1 MKKLPQFS
9 VFDFEAFSKGK
20 LYLCTGQSEW
30 KDYNTG
36 EHLGTKV
43 DVVIYRDDTA
53 YVQKEGESVSNRFEK
68 LTFKVN
74 KDVEVPVEAII
85 EPVDAVATI
94 YGDYR
99 NLFSVKC
106 ADIKVLRTKSQNA

>member
-1 MKKLPQFS
+1 M
-9 VFDFEAFSKGK
+9 
-20 LYLCTGQSEW
+20 
-30 KDYNTG
+30 
-36 EHLGTKV
+36 
-43 DVVIYRDDTA
+43 
-53 YVQKEGESVSNRFEK
+53 
-68 LTFKVN
+68 N

-99 NLFSVKC
+99 NLLSVKC

>member
-1 MKKLPQFS
+1 MKKLSQFS

-53 YVQKEGESVSNRFEK
+53 YVQREGESVSNRFEK

-99 NLFSVKC
+99 NLLSVKC

>member
-1 MKKLPQFS
+1 MKKLSQFS

-68 LTFKVN
+68 LTFK
-74 KDVEVPVEAII
+74 AII

-99 NLFSVKC
+99 NLLSVKC